1 MPKKALLN
9 ITLGGQ
15 SKLSRPISS
24 YNKADEDVDDVPSP
38 DDFEGD
44 SAEEKEEKNIDDSQ
58 ASIKLMM
65 DQLPVDTQRKDG
77 GLQRAHELIMQSS
90 LEYMVEDT
98 QAFNKK
104 IEQRL
109 PVAIHA
115 QQSAGEE
122 STQKQ
127 IMVDQIILP
136 NVESPPGHRMSTRS
150 YRRHADHLE
159 ALVAL
164 QDE

>member
-1 MPKKALLN
+1 MNNPHTHSEALERIDGPEAMSTLANLNNLHSQQNSESAASQHKKVLLN

-15 SKLSRPISS
+15 SKLSRPVSS
-24 YNKADEDVDDVPSP
+24 YNKANDDVDDVPSP
-38 DDFEGD
+38 EDGD
-44 SAEEKEEKNIDDSQ
+44 GPGSEEKEEKDVEDSQ

-65 DQLPVDTQRKDG
+65 DQLPVETQRKDG

-115 QQSAGEE
+115 QQSVGEE
-122 STQKQ
+122 ST
-127 IMVDQIILP
+127 
-136 NVESPPGHRMSTRS
+136 
-150 YRRHADHLE
+150 
-159 ALVAL
+159 
-164 QDE
+164 